1 MENNNQR
8 ENQMKFSDYKN
19 AIVAALNGRLAESKL
34 GISESVD
41 LVDGFF
47 MQSFQDTLDGIQLGG
62 KSIPSIVLVGKDS
75 GRLYF
80 IALKALL
87 PDIEI

>member
-1 MENNNQR
+1 MEDNNRR
-8 ENQMKFSDYKN
+8 ENQMKFSDYKI